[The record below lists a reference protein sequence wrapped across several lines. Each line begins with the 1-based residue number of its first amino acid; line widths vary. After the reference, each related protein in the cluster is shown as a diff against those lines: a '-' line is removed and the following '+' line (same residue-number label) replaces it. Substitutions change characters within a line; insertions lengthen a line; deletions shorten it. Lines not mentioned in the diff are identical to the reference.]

1 MSLHE
6 TTQTTETAAPARP
19 ATAPALPRVNLL
31 PVEIQEAARF
41 RRVQLGLAGLVAAA
55 VALVAAGYVMSMGQ
69 VTSAQDELDTYVA
82 QGAAL
87 QAKADQY
94 AEVPLVYAQV
104 AAAEAGLQTAMGQ
117 EVRYSYLLNDLSLT
131 IPDKVWVSEIVVAQ
145 NTAEPTVGAFGAAGI
160 GTVTVSGSAVEHN
173 DVAGWL
179 DWVGQQPAYADPT
192 FTKSTDDAAT
202 YASLTRAYESSFLV
216 TDQALSNRY
225 TKAGQ

>member
-1 MSLHE
+1 MSLHQ
-6 TTQTTETAAPARP
+6 TTATTETAAPTRP
-19 ATAPALPRVNLL
+19 TTAPAMPRVNLL
-31 PVEIQEAARF
+31 PAEIQEAARF
-41 RRVQLGLAGLVAAA
+41 RKVQLGLAGLVAAA

-69 VTSAQDELDTYVA
+69 VASAQDELDTYAA

-131 IPDKVWVSEIVVAQ
+131 IPDKVWVSEIVMAQ
-145 NTAEPTVGAFGAAGI
+145 NTAEPTVGAFGATGI
-160 GTVTVSGSAVEHN
+160 GTVTVAGSAVEHN

-179 DWVGQQPAYADPT
+179 DWIGQQPAYADAT
-192 FTKSTDDAAT
+192 FTKSVDDVAT
-202 YASLTRAYESSFLV
+202 YASPTRSYESNFLV